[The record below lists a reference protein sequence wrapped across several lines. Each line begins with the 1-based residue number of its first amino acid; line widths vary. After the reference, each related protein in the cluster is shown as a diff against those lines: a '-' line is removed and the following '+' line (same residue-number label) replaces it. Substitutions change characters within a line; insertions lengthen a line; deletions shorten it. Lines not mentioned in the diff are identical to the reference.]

1 MARPAKMT
9 REQIYEEAAKLF
21 ALRGY
26 AGASIQDLADALGV
40 NKSAIYY
47 YCRSK
52 EDLLFEISRDAM
64 ERTLERVRSAVVE
77 EGSPETVI
85 RRAVHAH
92 VSSLAETL
100 YEHRT
105 MMTELESLS
114 PKHRMQVKLLR
125 DRYEAIWIELVD
137 RGAQEGTF
145 SNPDTKFILLGTLG
159 ALNWMIFWYDPDQGS
174 VDDIADRLA
183 NFVLHGFGMAGVPSL
198 ASHTRRPDRAANA
211 APRRRPRAE
220 SV

>member
-9 REQIYEEAAKLF
+9 RNQIYEEAAKLF

-64 ERTLERVRSAVVE
+64 ERTLERTRQAVAE
-77 EGSPETVI
+77 EGSPEMVI

-105 MMTELESLS
+105 MMTELDSLS

-125 DRYEAIWIELVD
+125 DRYEAIWIELLD
-137 RGAQEGTF
+137 RGVQAGCF
-145 SNPDTKFILLGTLG
+145 SNTDTKFILLGAMG
-159 ALNWMIFWYDPDQGS
+159 ALNWMIYWYDPDQGP
-174 VDDIADRLA
+174 VDDMADRLA
-183 NFVLHGFGMAGVPSL
+183 NFLLHGLGTAGVPSL
-198 ASHTRRPDRAANA
+198 AAHSRRPDPAASA
-211 APRRRPRAE
+211 ASRRRPRAE